1 MAKITRKFSLPPS
14 HPLFS
19 RGFSIISLR
28 KPIKPKK
35 DKKDEKEKK

>member
-1 MAKITRKFSLPPS
+1 MAKLTREFSLPPS

-19 RGFSIISLR
+19 RGFLITSLR